1 MIGRGDYF
9 SSLSSPI
16 CAARR
21 RFRLLILTLVQMVEC
36 LLNLPGRFP
45 LALLE
50 HDVCGARDA
59 FHKKEKHHYPI
70 ARVARQENAHENED
84 KRDRDY
90 QAREILETLSCDA
103 CGVDAA
109 M

>member
-1 MIGRGDYF
+1 
-9 SSLSSPI
+9 
-16 CAARR
+16 
-21 RFRLLILTLVQMVEC
+21 MVEC

-70 ARVARQENAHENED
+70 ARVARQENAHEAGEFHSVS
-84 KRDRDY
+84 
-90 QAREILETLSCDA
+90 ARLQN
-103 CGVDAA
+103 VR
-109 M
+109 